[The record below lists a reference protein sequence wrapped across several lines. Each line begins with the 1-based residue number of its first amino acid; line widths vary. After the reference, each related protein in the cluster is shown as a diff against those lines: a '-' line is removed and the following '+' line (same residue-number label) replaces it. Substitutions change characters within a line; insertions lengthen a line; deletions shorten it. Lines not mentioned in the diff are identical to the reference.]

1 MAGVE
6 VESEGEGRE
15 SVPTRR
21 ERVGALLAPAAFL
34 ATWFAP
40 LPIEAPA
47 HRLAAILAAVVV
59 AWVTEVIPIPVTAL
73 LIAPAMVAAGI
84 TDAKSAF
91 APYAD
96 PLLFLFYGSFFIA
109 AAMNRHGLDRRLADR
124 LFGSPWIAATPGR
137 IRAATVTASVIASM
151 WISNTAAT
159 AILVPIVLGAIGT
172 QAHEDSAT
180 RRRTAG
186 HLMAVAYACSVGG
199 IGTLVG
205 TAPNLITAGLLTKA
219 GHPFGFIDWFKIGF
233 PVACVLALAT
243 QLTLGWFDPRTGRG
257 TEAPP
262 RAEPL
267 RRGQARPAPNWSRGE
282 RVAALSFGLAVTG
295 WVLPSVLGLL
305 GSPLGAQLE
314 KALPE
319 GAVAIVAASVLFML
333 RDKPR
338 GTPVLPWGE
347 ALKIDWGLIMLFGG
361 GMSLGSQMFATGLA
375 QALGQ
380 GFLAV
385 TGVQDVWMLT
395 ALVIAF
401 TILFSEICSNTAT
414 ATMLV
419 PIVLAITSELGVS
432 PIAPALA
439 VGMAATCGFAMPVA
453 TGPNAI
459 VYGTGR
465 VPFMTMIKA
474 GLALDVVAGVVLWI
488 LLRLLCPLYG
498 WA

>member
-1 MAGVE
+1 MPDTGDADLGP
-6 VESEGEGRE
+6 GAWRA
-15 SVPTRR
+15 
-21 ERVGALLAPAAFL
+21 RVGAVLAPSVCL
-34 ATWFAP
+34 AIWLSP
-40 LPIEAPA
+40 LPLQAPA
-47 HRLAAILAAVVV
+47 HRLAAILGAVVV

-84 TDAKSAF
+84 TDAKPAF

-109 AAMNRHGLDRRLADR
+109 AAMTRHGLDRRLAAGI
-124 LFGSPWIAATPGR
+124 FGSRLVAGKASRMRT
-137 IRAATVTASVIASM
+137 AATVTSVLLSM

-159 AILVPIVLGAIGT
+159 AILVPILLGAVASP
-172 QAHEDSAT
+172 QREDTAA

-186 HLMAVAYACSVGG
+186 HLMALAYACSVGG

-205 TAPNLITAGLLTKA
+205 TAPNLITARLLGEA
-219 GHPFGFIDWFKIGF
+219 GVEFGFVQWFVVGF
-233 PVACVLALAT
+233 PVACGLAIAT
-243 QLTLGWFDPRTGRG
+243 QVTLAWFDP
-257 TEAPP
+257 P
-262 RAEPL
+262 RAQSDQVAADD
-267 RRGQARPAPNWSRGE
+267 RRTASPSPPEKWSRGE
-282 RVAALSFGLAVTG
+282 RATGWAFGLAVTG
-295 WVLPSVLGLL
+295 WVLPSLLGLA
-305 GSPLGAQLE
+305 GSPVAATLE

-319 GAVAIVAASVLFML
+319 GAVAIVAASLLFML
-333 RDKPR
+333 RDAP
-338 GTPVLPWGE
+338 GGAPVLPWKE

-361 GMSLGSQMFATGLA
+361 GITLGNQMFATGLA
-375 QALGQ
+375 QALGR

-385 TGVQDVWMLT
+385 TGVQDVWWLT

-401 TILFSEICSNTAT
+401 TIAFSEICSNTAT

-419 PIVLAITSELGVS
+419 PIVLGITTELGVS
-432 PIAPALA
+432 PIAPVLA
-439 VGMAATCGFAMPVA
+439 VGMAATCGFALPVS

-465 VPFMTMIKA
+465 VPFTTMLRA
-474 GLALDVVAGVVLWI
+474 GLALDVVAGVVLWT